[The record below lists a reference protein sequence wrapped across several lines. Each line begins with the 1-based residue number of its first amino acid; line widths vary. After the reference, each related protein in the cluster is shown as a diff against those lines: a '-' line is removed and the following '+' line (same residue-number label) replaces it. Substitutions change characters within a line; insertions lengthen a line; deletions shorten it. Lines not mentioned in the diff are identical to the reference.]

1 MLQMISLENL
11 AKHRDNS
18 PEGSNLNQSLQSI
31 GNKMKR
37 IKSNRVKNTK
47 DLPIESTNMSTIE
60 YLKTEVEPEYDP
72 NSPKVIKI
80 YKKKMKRNEV
90 LTTNPTGE
98 QNLTQN

>member
-1 MLQMISLENL
+1 
-11 AKHRDNS
+11 
-18 PEGSNLNQSLQSI
+18 
-31 GNKMKR
+31 
-37 IKSNRVKNTK
+37 
-47 DLPIESTNMSTIE
+47 MSTIE

>member
-11 AKHRDNS
+11 AKQRDNS
-18 PEGSNLNQSLQSI
+18 PEGSNLNHSLQSI

-90 LTTNPTGE
+90 LTTNPTAE

>member
-1 MLQMISLENL
+1 MISLENL
-11 AKHRDNS
+11 AKQRDNS
-18 PEGSNLNQSLQSI
+18 PEGSNLNHSLQSI

-90 LTTNPTGE
+90 LTTNPTAE